1 VEAKR
6 ALARVGLSVSLE
18 EPGARTVNAPPRPVT
33 APARAV
39 NSSAPRSRA
48 PAAGFATAAGAY
60 LEALRAGNRSP
71 ATVRLYDVALRRFVR
86 WVEERRPGATCG
98 DLDHALADAFV
109 RHLRDARDDRPIGR
123 GAPLSDRTVH
133 QYAVVLKLFARW
145 GARGRG
151 YWTANPLADYEAPRF
166 TEPDIVPYSREELA
180 ALLDASGSPAAFMG
194 RRLRAMLLVAL
205 DTGLRR
211 GELRRLT
218 LPMVDATTG
227 RVRLPAAIT
236 KTRRPRT
243 VHLQRA
249 ALDAV
254 RAWLAAREVL
264 PEVAPDRGPLFCGL
278 DGAMLADG
286 AMDRLAARLRARSGV
301 VRFHWHLLRHT
312 AGTESLRNGADS
324 LDVQETL
331 GHTTSAMTRRY
342 LHLTDDDRR
351 ERHARYSPVE
361 ALLARPEPRERRFRR

>member
-1 VEAKR
+1 VEARR
-6 ALARVGLSVSLE
+6 ALARVGLSISLE
-18 EPGARTVNAPPRPVT
+18 DPEGRPVNAPPRAVT

-39 NSSAPRSRA
+39 NSPAARSRV
-48 PAAGFATAAGAY
+48 PAAGLATAADAY

-71 ATVRLYDVALRRFVR
+71 A
-86 WVEERRPGATCG
+86 
-98 DLDHALADAFV
+98 
-109 RHLRDARDDRPIGR
+109 
-123 GAPLSDRTVH
+123 TVH

-145 GARGRG
+145 GARGRR

-166 TEPDIVPYSREELA
+166 TEPDIVPYSHEELA
-180 ALLDASGSPAAFMG
+180 ALLDASGSPGAFMG

-254 RAWLAAREVL
+254 RVWLAARDVL
-264 PEVAPDRGPLFCGL
+264 PGVAPDRGPLFCGL

-301 VRFHWHLLRHT
+301 ARFHWHLLRHT

-342 LHLTDDDRR
+342 LHLTDDRR
-351 ERHARYSPVE
+351 ERHAHYSPVE